1 MQPCVPPRKNLGKN
15 GRHKILTE
23 NDRQRL
29 KDRRHLRRTKRVAG
43 PHKPGGKISQEERDR
58 IVAKAREAWKERE
71 QSYREQSLG
80 IHPWV
85 CARCGRHFTR
95 KNLHELT
102 VHHKD
107 HNHDNN
113 PPDGSN
119 WENLCIYCHENEHRR
134 YLDHLAADGVQV
146 EGEKKRDGHPETF
159 CQSQRLTQR
168 QKKMKFSEQKKFA
181 DLLYIRPAAAMMSG
195 TSSSF
200 PMAMMCT
207 P

>member
-1 MQPCVPPRKNLGKN
+1 
-15 GRHKILTE
+15 LTD

-29 KDRRHLRRTKRVAG
+29 KVRKHPGMTKKASLPR
-43 PHKPGGKISQEERDR
+43 KPGGKISQEDRDR

-134 YLDHLAADGVQV
+134 YLDHLAADGGQV
-146 EGEKKRDGHPETF
+146 GGEKKEAGI
-159 CQSQRLTQR
+159 
-168 QKKMKFSEQKKFA
+168 QKPFA
-181 DLLYIRPAAAMMSG
+181 NLKDLLN
-195 TSSSF
+195 TKKD
-200 PMAMMCT
+200 
-207 P
+207 